1 MVLSRARWL
10 LDRDDLKALGR
21 ARGAG
26 RFWAVQQLRGSRR
39 LPRWV
44 VLADGDNELPVDL
57 DNVLAVEAFA
67 ESVRNRE
74 QAVLVGNREDAQLY
88 VRRAKQLVPKDDP
101 SWYRLE
107 DLARAA
113 DELEPAAPRRR

>member
-1 MVLSRARWL
+1 M
-10 LDRDDLKALGR
+10 AL
-21 ARGAG
+21 A
-26 RFWAVQQLRGSRR
+26 
-39 LPRWV
+39 
-44 VLADGDNELPVDL
+44 
-57 DNVLAVEAFA
+57 
-67 ESVRNRE
+67 E